1 MFKGIYKAAAAT
13 LLVFSVC
20 AVHAVPL
27 PDSGLWGFDAEA
39 NGQPGRGFQIDQ
51 QQGSLMLFTY
61 MGYRAD
67 GSPLFLQQGASKLTA
82 HSKAIWSSSVAA
94 PCWAAHTAARRRPAR
109 SAA

>member
-1 MFKGIYKAAAAT
+1 MFKSIRRAAVAG
-13 LLVFSVC
+13 LVIFSACV
-20 AVHAVPL
+20 AQAVPL

-94 PCWAAHTAARRRPAR
+94 PCWAARTATRRRRAR